1 MSNTK
6 ILENASSLER
16 FLNRHVLFVQGIDQN
31 VSKSEV
37 LQVLNQ
43 VLKQPQQG
51 RIDILTTQDGKMRGT
66 AFLNFHNEEDA
77 KAALE
82 MYRFALEIRGRPL
95 RMQFASDREF
105 KEIIQGPLVA
115 RFKVLI
121 RNIPEELTPEALHER
136 FSQYGEILQVHTA
149 CDHYGQHYAIIQY
162 VETASV
168 QAAIRNAN
176 RERVLNHVL
185 MVEPYKPNV
194 TYGMLPRNINQTT
207 SSLLQQ
213 AGVPA
218 ANGGVAGTS
227 RGGTLPGTTYAA
239 LQQQQEL
246 EVAEQE
252 RYFAEG
258 NSDSGGGGGGGG
270 SRVGSAAAAPTGFE
284 ISNGGG
290 SPGFSASVPAP
301 PLAASLAVSNFFA
314 ATTGPVNAPTAPGS
328 LIHLLTTALHHVQ
341 ALEEHLCCPITQ
353 EPLVDPVVAADG
365 NTYERL
371 AITAWLE
378 QHDTSPLTNEVLAH
392 KGLTPNNLVRKIAE
406 ELQGIS
412 HPAADG
418 GGTPSAATAGVAAA
432 RSAASGDLGGAVAPP
447 PPPPP
452 LPPVAAPAPP
462 PQPEAPAPVPVP
474 VPVPIGGA
482 SVASSYHNTHHANPQ
497 QPNSHSQ
504 SHGQPHPP
512 HPLQPQPHPHTRP
525 QQAQSQPSAPPQFS
539 EYNQL
544 PTVIRPTLMP
554 TPVAFVHVPQA
565 QPQPY
570 QMQGTTYYAYRPMG
584 M

>member
-6 ILENASSLER
+6 ALENATSLER

-31 VSKSEV
+31 VPKSEV

-66 AFLNFHNEEDA
+66 AFLNYHNEEDA
-77 KAALE
+77 MAALE
-82 MYRFALEIRGRPL
+82 KYRFSLEIRGRPL

-105 KEIIQGPLVA
+105 KEVIQGPLVA

-121 RNIPEELTPEALHER
+121 RNVPEEMTPEALFER
-136 FSQYGEILQVHTA
+136 FSQYGEILQVHTS

-162 VETASV
+162 VETTSV

-185 MVEPYKPNV
+185 LVEPYKPNV
-194 TYGMLPRNINQTT
+194 TYGMLPRNVNQTT
-207 SSLLQQ
+207 TQSTLQL

-218 ANGGVAGTS
+218 PAVNGAGSS
-227 RGGTLPGTTYAA
+227 RGGLGSSTLPGTTYAA

-252 RYFAEG
+252 RYFNER
-258 NSDSGGGGGGGG
+258 NSDSGGGGGG
-270 SRVGSAAAAPTGFE
+270 SRVGSAAPAPSGPE
-284 ISNGGG
+284 MGNGGT

-314 ATTGPVNAPTAPGS
+314 ATTGPVHAPPAPGN

-392 KGLTPNNLVRKIAE
+392 KGLTPNNLLRKIAE

-412 HPAADG
+412 HPAAND
-418 GGTPSAATAGVAAA
+418 GGTPSAAAAA
-432 RSAASGDLGGAVAPP
+432 VPSAASGDLGGVAAAAPP
-447 PPPPP
+447 PPPPV
-452 LPPVAAPAPP
+452 PPVAMPAMPPPP
-462 PQPEAPAPVPVP
+462 PQPEAPASVPVP
-474 VPVPIGGA
+474 VPVPISGP
-482 SVASSYHNTHHANPQ
+482 SVVPSYHNTHRAIPQ
-497 QPNSHSQ
+497 QPNSNSQ
-504 SHGQPHPP
+504 SHVQAHPP
-512 HPLQPQPHPHTRP
+512 LPHTRP
-525 QQAQSQPSAPPQFS
+525 QQVQPPPSVQQQFA

-544 PTVIRPTLMP
+544 PTVMRPTLMP
-554 TPVAFVHVPQA
+554 TPVTFVHVPQA

-570 QMQGTTYYAYRPMG
+570 QVQGTTYYAYRPMG

>member
-1 MSNTK
+1 MSNAK
-6 ILENASSLER
+6 ALENATSLER

-31 VSKSEV
+31 VPKSEV

-51 RIDILTTQDGKMRGT
+51 RIDILTTQDGKLRGT
-66 AFLNFHNEEDA
+66 AFLNYHNDEDA
-77 KAALE
+77 MATLE
-82 MYRFALEIRGRPL
+82 KYRFALEIRGRPL

-105 KEIIQGPLVA
+105 KEVIQGPLVA

-121 RNIPEELTPEALHER
+121 RNVPEELTPDALYER
-136 FSQYGEILQVHTA
+136 FSEYGEILQVHTS

-162 VETASV
+162 VETTSV

-185 MVEPYKPNV
+185 LVEPYKPNA
-194 TYGMLPRNINQTT
+194 TYGMLPRNINQTSQST
-207 SSLLQQ
+207 LQQ

-218 ANGGVAGTS
+218 PAANGAGSS
-227 RGGTLPGTTYAA
+227 RGGLGGSTLPGTTYAA

-246 EVAEQE
+246 EVVEQE
-252 RYFAEG
+252 RYFAER
-258 NSDSGGGGGGGG
+258 NSDSGGGGSG
-270 SRVGSAAAAPTGFE
+270 SRVGSAAPTPSGTL
-284 ISNGGG
+284 
-290 SPGFSASVPAP
+290 PGFSASVPAP

-314 ATTGPVNAPTAPGS
+314 ATTGPVHAPPAPGN
-328 LIHLLTTALHHVQ
+328 LIHLLTTALRHVQ
-341 ALEEHLCCPITQ
+341 ALEEHLWCPITQ

-392 KGLTPNNLVRKIAE
+392 KGLTPNNLLRKIAE
-406 ELQGIS
+406 EIQGIS
-412 HPAADG
+412 HPAANGD
-418 GGTPSAATAGVAAA
+418 GTPSAAAAA
-432 RSAASGDLGGAVAPP
+432 VPSAASGDLGVVTAPLPLLPPVAVPAPP
-447 PPPPP
+447 PPP
-452 LPPVAAPAPP
+452 L
-462 PQPEAPAPVPVP
+462 QPEALTPVP
-474 VPVPIGGA
+474 VPVPISGA
-482 SVASSYHNTHHANPQ
+482 AVAPSYHNTHHVIAQ
-497 QPNSHSQ
+497 QPNSSSH
-504 SHGQPHPP
+504 SHGQAHASPAHA
-512 HPLQPQPHPHTRP
+512 RP
-525 QQAQSQPSAPPQFS
+525 QQAQPQPAVQQQFA

-544 PTVIRPTLMP
+544 PTVMRPTLMP
-554 TPVAFVHVPQA
+554 RPVTFVHVPQA

-570 QMQGTTYYAYRPMG
+570 QLQGTTYYAYRPMG